1 MASGRSHPQGM
12 GARLTM
18 PPPPEPPLWRQFV
31 TDALL
36 VFAAVAVIRILLLAI
51 YGFPPHDQT
60 GTPD

>member
-1 MASGRSHPQGM
+1 M

-36 VFAAVAVIRILLLAI
+36 VFAAVAVILILLLAI
-51 YGFPPHDQT
+51 YGIPPHDPT